1 MEERGRG
8 MVRAARVAL
17 VVAGGAAPLGV
28 LALIAAYGVPVPT
41 WDQWELVPLLEKF
54 HTGELSFADFW
65 KQHNEH
71 RLVAPL
77 ALMVTL
83 AVLSGWNIHWEFTA
97 SFLVACGTFALLA
110 GMLRAT
116 FGGRAPTWLLAS
128 CSLIVF
134 ALAQHQNWL
143 WGWQWQWV
151 LCVFG
156 SVLAAWALQRWPG
169 RARGMLVASGGALLA
184 SFSLSSGLLVWAAVL
199 PQLGLRRVRSTPL
212 VACWCG
218 AGLLVFASYFHG
230 FEAPP
235 GHPPWSAFLARPL
248 ASLRYIAT
256 YLGLPLGAFDPVF
269 APLAGLATVGAF
281 ALSAAS
287 VVRRSRSDFERL
299 LPWCTL
305 ALFALLSATVT
316 GVGRVGFGA
325 EQALTSRYA
334 TIAGLLLLATVVAL
348 ALLWEQRART
358 AESVSRGSRL
368 LVVLLATLALIGQ
381 LATARASLS
390 AAAARCALLTQ
401 ARTEWLAYPRT
412 SREAFGVLYPI
423 ERISL
428 TRERSGILRDLGY
441 LLPPEA
447 DAPKDRKAARR
458 RRAAAAEDVPHLP
471 EAR

>member
-1 MEERGRG
+1 M
-8 MVRAARVAL
+8 
-17 VVAGGAAPLGV
+17 
-28 LALIAAYGVPVPT
+28 
-41 WDQWELVPLLEKF
+41 
-54 HTGELSFADFW
+54 
-65 KQHNEH
+65 
-71 RLVAPL
+71 
-77 ALMVTL
+77 
-83 AVLSGWNIHWEFTA
+83 
-97 SFLVACGTFALLA
+97 
-110 GMLRAT
+110 
-116 FGGRAPTWLLAS
+116 
-128 CSLIVF
+128 
-134 ALAQHQNWL
+134 
-143 WGWQWQWV
+143 
-151 LCVFG
+151 
-156 SVLAAWALQRWPG
+156 
-169 RARGMLVASGGALLA
+169 
-184 SFSLSSGLLVWAAVL
+184 
-199 PQLGLRRVRSTPL
+199 
-212 VACWCG
+212 
-218 AGLLVFASYFHG
+218 
-230 FEAPP
+230 
-235 GHPPWSAFLARPL
+235 
-248 ASLRYIAT
+248 
-256 YLGLPLGAFDPVF
+256 F